1 MDVTSLV
8 NDCPD
13 IIIVDAFFKAHEKI
27 RRPRYRVIVCSVSG
41 GSDSDVVLDICH
53 KFDEDKR
60 VKYVWF
66 DTGLEYKATKE
77 HLDFLEQKY
86 DIKIDR
92 EKAVKPIPLT
102 CRQYGV
108 PFLSK
113 YVSEMIYRL
122 QKNNFKWEN
131 RPYEELIKEYPNC
144 QSALKWWCN
153 KNLRRDG
160 KIGTLNI
167 ARDKWLKEFIIE
179 NPPSF
184 KISNKCCYYA
194 KKAVASKY
202 NAKVDA
208 DLSIMGIRKA
218 EGGIRSVKYKSCF
231 SYGKDYDEYFPAF
244 WFSNSVK
251 SKYDEFYGITH
262 SRCYSEYGLTRT
274 GCAGCPF
281 NNNFESE
288 LQIIQKYEPLLFKA
302 VIKIFGEAYDY
313 TRRFREYARLRE
325 MTKEVIS

>member
-1 MDVTSLV
+1 MRAFDLV
-8 NDCPD
+8 DECPD
-13 IIIVDAFFKAHEKI
+13 MIIADAFFKAEEKI
-27 RRPRYRVIVCSVSG
+27 QRPKYNVIVCSVSG
-41 GSDSDVVLDICH
+41 GADSDIIVDICH
-53 KFDEDKR
+53 KFDVGKR

-66 DTGLEYKATKE
+66 DTGLEYRATKE

-86 DIKIDR
+86 GIKIER

-122 QKNNFKWEN
+122 QKHNFKWEDK
-131 RPYEELIKEYPNC
+131 PYEELIKEYPNC
-144 QSALKWWCN
+144 KGALKWWCN
-153 KNLRRDG
+153 LHLRRDG

-167 ARDKWLKEFIIE
+167 GRDKWLKEFMIE
-179 NPPSF
+179 NPPRF
-184 KISNKCCYYA
+184 KISPKCCYYA
-194 KKAVASKY
+194 KKAPASKY
-202 NAKVDA
+202 KKSVNV

-231 SYGKDYDEYFPAF
+231 SNGKDYDDYFPIF
-244 WFSNSVK
+244 WFSNSIK
-251 SKYDEFYGITH
+251 TKYDEFYDIKH

-281 NNNFESE
+281 NNDFESE
-288 LQIIQKYEPLLFKA
+288 LVVIEKYEPLLFKA
-302 VIKIFGEAYDY
+302 VNKIFGESYDY
-313 TRRFREYARLRE
+313 TRRYREYARLRE
-325 MTKEVIS
+325 SNKEAQI

>member
-1 MDVTSLV
+1 MDDMSLID
-8 NDCPD
+8 NCPD
-13 IIIVDAFFKAHEKI
+13 MIIIDAFFKAKEKL
-27 RRPRYRVIVCSVSG
+27 RRPRYHVIVCSVSG

-53 KFDEDKR
+53 KFDKDKK

-86 DIKIDR
+86 DIKIER

-113 YVSEMIYRL
+113 YVSDMIYRL
-122 QKNNFKWEN
+122 QKHNFKWEDK
-131 RPYEELIKEYPNC
+131 PYEDLVKEYPNC
-144 QSALKWWCN
+144 KGALKWWCN
-153 KNLRRDG
+153 KNVRRDG
-160 KIGTLNI
+160 KVGTLNI
-167 ARDKWLKEFIIE
+167 GRDKWLKEFIIE
-179 NPPSF
+179 NPPP

-194 KKAVASKY
+194 KKSPSSKY
-202 NAKVDA
+202 NARVGT
-208 DLSIMGIRKA
+208 DLKIMGIRKA

-231 SYGKDYDEYFPAF
+231 SKGKDYDEYFPAF
-244 WFSNSVK
+244 WFSDSIK
-251 SKYDEFYGITH
+251 SKYDEVYAIKH

-281 NNNFESE
+281 NSDFESE
-288 LQIIQKYEPLLFKA
+288 LRIMQNYEPLLFKA
-302 VIKIFGEAYDY
+302 ANKIFGESYDY
-313 TRRFREYARLRE
+313 TRRYREYARLRE
-325 MTKEVIS
+325 LNQEV